1 VTTKPQARSSIS
13 RQVCSGELVGLWPAI
28 GSPPRDTQDKEAMKI
43 LSGSERTQPIEKAR
57 FWKGKESKKEDFQR
71 FTGVSQPS

>member
-1 VTTKPQARSSIS
+1 
-13 RQVCSGELVGLWPAI
+13 
-28 GSPPRDTQDKEAMKI
+28 MKI